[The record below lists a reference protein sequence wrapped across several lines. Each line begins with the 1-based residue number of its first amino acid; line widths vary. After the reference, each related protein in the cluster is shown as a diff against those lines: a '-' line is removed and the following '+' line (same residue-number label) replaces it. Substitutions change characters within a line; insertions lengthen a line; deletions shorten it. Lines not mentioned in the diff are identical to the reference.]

1 MADISF
7 ANTDYDLGRRKA
19 LSAYQLG
26 MGDIDRRLGNVAA
39 RATRS
44 FNDLS
49 RAYKQAAPQQIT
61 QFTGRG
67 LGRSG
72 LFRQSMADFAKQ
84 QERDRSRI
92 QSQQMDEEAALG
104 LEQQKY
110 EMALNEELA
119 RLENERQKQIAA
131 DAAAL
136 KEFAPLTGLFI

>member
-44 FNDLS
+44 FDDLS

-72 LFRQSMADFAKQ
+72 LFQQSMVDFAKQ
-84 QERDRSRI
+84 QQRDRSGI
-92 QSQQMDEEAALG
+92 KSQQMDEESALG

-136 KEFAPLTGLFI
+136 KEFAPITGLFN